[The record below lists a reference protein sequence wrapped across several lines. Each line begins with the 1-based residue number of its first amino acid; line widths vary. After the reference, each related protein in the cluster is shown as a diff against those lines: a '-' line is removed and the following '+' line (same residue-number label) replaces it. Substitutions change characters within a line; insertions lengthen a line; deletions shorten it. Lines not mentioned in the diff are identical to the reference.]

1 MDDPEIH
8 ALLPAIEQ
16 QCSSP
21 DTPIVAETLQR
32 LIDDHDIAEDE
43 ARYMIA
49 FCLADE
55 LERLGATGT
64 AFDLA
69 RYETLL
75 KLLPTLP
82 EAK

>member
-8 ALLPAIEQ
+8 ALLPAIDQ
-16 QCSSP
+16 QLASP
-21 DTPIVAETLQR
+21 DTPFVAETLAH
-32 LIDDHDIAEDE
+32 LVHDHAIDLDE

-55 LERLGATGT
+55 IERLGATDT
-64 AFDLA
+64 AFDLK
-69 RYETLL
+69 RYQTLL
-75 KLLPTLP
+75 QLLPTLP

>member
-8 ALLPAIEQ
+8 ALLPAVDQ
-16 QCSSP
+16 QLASP
-21 DTPIVAETLQR
+21 DTPFVAETLR
-32 LIDDHDIAEDE
+32 HLVDDHGIGDDE

-55 LERLGATGT
+55 LERLGATDS
-64 AFDLA
+64 AFDLE

-75 KLLPTLP
+75 KLLPSLP